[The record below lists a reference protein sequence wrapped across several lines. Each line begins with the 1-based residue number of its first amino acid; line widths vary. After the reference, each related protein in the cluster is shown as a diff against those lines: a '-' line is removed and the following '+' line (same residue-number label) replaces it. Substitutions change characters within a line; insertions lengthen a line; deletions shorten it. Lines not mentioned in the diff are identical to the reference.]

1 MEKNLKIGI
10 VGAGIQGI
18 SNALFLQKKGFDVT
32 IFDRDE
38 PGSPAASYG
47 NAGHFSPYASVPINR
62 PDVLTDVP
70 AMLLSSTGPL
80 ALKWNYVPKMLP
92 WFLQFIRNCTTKRMM
107 HTAKNMHQILDLA
120 LPVYDEL
127 FDEIELGGL
136 VKKKGILY
144 IWNDQ
149 NLKSRK
155 LEINVRDELGVDQQE
170 VTAKEIHDLEPNIKP
185 IYHGGVYYQYGRH
198 ARNPKKILLKLYD
211 LFLKKGGKFLKMNIK
226 DINFND
232 EKPVIKAETQSFLF
246 DKIVIACGSFSKKL
260 TDNLDEKIH
269 LDTERGY
276 NVHFKDCD
284 HLLSRPV
291 IFQNRGFGITPMEQG
306 LGVVGTVEFG
316 GLNNPLSKSRVKN
329 LINNAKYM
337 MGDLP
342 EHEDEWLGFRPTLP
356 DYLPVIGPSKKYKN
370 VKVFIEHQPLGTGG
384 ALISNINKLDNKFI
398 FLNGDSFFDIN
409 LQKEIIL
416 KNTNNHNTLFLVRN
430 NKYK

>member
-18 SNALFLQKKGFDVT
+18 SNALFLQKKGFSVT

-70 AMLLSSTGPL
+70 AMLLSSSGPL
-80 ALKWNYVPKMLP
+80 ALKWNYVPKMIP
-92 WFLQFIRNCTTKRMM
+92 WFLKFIRNCTTKRMM

-120 LPVYDEL
+120 LPAYDEL

-136 VKKKGILY
+136 VEKKGILY

-149 NLKSRK
+149 SLKSRE
-155 LEINVRDELGVDQQE
+155 LEIKVRDELGVDQQE
-170 VTAKEIHDLEPNIKP
+170 VTPKEIHDLEPNIKP

-226 DINFND
+226 DIKFDD

-260 TDNLDEKIH
+260 TDNLDEKIP

-276 NVHFKDCD
+276 HVHFKDCD

-306 LGVVGTVEFG
+306 LRVVGTVEFG

-370 VKVFIEHQPLGTGG
+370 VFYCFGHHHLGWTLGP
-384 ALISNINKLDNKFI
+384 ISGK
-398 FLNGDSFFDIN
+398 
-409 LQKEIIL
+409 IISGMIAEE
-416 KNTNNHNTLFLVRN
+416 NTNLDLKPYSSLRFN
-430 NKYK
+430 

>member
-1 MEKNLKIGI
+1 MKKNLRIGI
-10 VGAGIQGI
+10 IGAGIQGI
-18 SNALFLQKKGFDVT
+18 SNALFLQKKGFSVT

-38 PGSPAASYG
+38 PGSPVASYG

-62 PDVLTDVP
+62 PDVLSDVP

-80 ALKWNYVPKMLP
+80 ALKWNYVPKMIP
-92 WFLQFIRNCTTKRMM
+92 WFLQFIRNCSTKRMM

-120 LPVYDEL
+120 LPAYDEL

-136 VKKKGILY
+136 VEKKGILY

-149 NLKSRK
+149 SLKSRE
-155 LEINVRDELGVDQQE
+155 LEIKVRNELGVDQQV
-170 VTAKEIHDLEPNIKP
+170 VTPKEIHDLEPNIKP
-185 IYHGGVYYQYGRH
+185 IYHGGVYYQHGRH

-211 LFLKKGGKFLKMNIK
+211 LFLKKGGRFLKMNIK
-226 DINFND
+226 DINFDD

-260 TDNLDEKIH
+260 TDNLDEKIP

-276 NVHFKDCD
+276 HVHFKDCD

-306 LGVVGTVEFG
+306 LRVVGTVEFG
-316 GLNNPLSKSRVKN
+316 GLDNPLSKSRVKN

-370 VKVFIEHQPLGTGG
+370 VFYCFGHHHLGWTLGP
-384 ALISNINKLDNKFI
+384 ISGK
-398 FLNGDSFFDIN
+398 
-409 LQKEIIL
+409 IISGMIAEE
-416 KNTNNHNTLFLVRN
+416 NTNLDLKPYSSLRFN
-430 NKYK
+430 

>member
-1 MEKNLKIGI
+1 MKKKLRIGI
-10 VGAGIQGI
+10 IGAGIQGI
-18 SNALFLQKKGFDVT
+18 SNALFLQKKGFNVT

-38 PGSPAASYG
+38 PGSPVASYG

-80 ALKWNYVPKMLP
+80 ALKWNYVPKMIP
-92 WFLQFIRNCTTKRMM
+92 WFLQFIKNCSTKKMM

-120 LPVYDEL
+120 LPAYDEL
-127 FDEIELGGL
+127 FEEIELGGL
-136 VKKKGILY
+136 VEKKGILY

-149 NLKSRK
+149 SLKSRD
-155 LEINVRDELGVDQQE
+155 LEIKVRNELGVDQQI
-170 VTAKEIHDLEPNIKP
+170 VTPKEIHDLEPNIKP
-185 IYHGGVYYQYGRH
+185 IYHGGVYYQHGRH
-198 ARNPKKILLKLYD
+198 ARNPKKILLKLFD
-211 LFLKKGGKFLKMNIK
+211 LFLKKGGKFLKINVK
-226 DINFND
+226 DINFD
-232 EKPVIKAETQSFLF
+232 EEKPVLISETQRFIF
-246 DKIVIACGSFSKKL
+246 DRLVIACGSFSKKL
-260 TDNLDEKIH
+260 TDNLDEKIP

-276 NVHFKDCD
+276 HVHFKDCD

-306 LGVVGTVEFG
+306 LRVVGTVEFG
-316 GLNNPLSKSRVKN
+316 GLDNPVSKSRVKN

-370 VKVFIEHQPLGTGG
+370 IFYCFGHHHLGWTLGP
-384 ALISNINKLDNKFI
+384 ISGK
-398 FLNGDSFFDIN
+398 
-409 LQKEIIL
+409 IISGMIAEE
-416 KNTNNHNTLFLVRN
+416 NTNLNLKPYSSLRFN
-430 NKYK
+430 